1 MEPVAPDTELRLHW
15 MPRPPDALAIARDWL
30 REIAGGDAARALHR
44 DARGRPRLHAG
55 LGDIGWSHSGDALLL
70 AWVPTGVVGVDIEPR
85 ARAVPALRIA
95 RRYFADDE
103 VAALAALPDVARDDA
118 FLRLWCAKEALLK
131 AHGHGLSFGLH
142 RLAFDAT
149 ATAPRLLRCDPA
161 LGTASDWRLHAL
173 EAEAHVAVVARRD
186 GILPA

>member
-1 MEPVAPDTELRLHW
+1 MEPVAPDADLLLRW

-30 REIAGGDAARALHR
+30 REIAGSDAARALQR
-44 DARGRPRLHAG
+44 DARGRPRLPPGH
-55 LGDIGWSHSGDALLL
+55 GDIGWSHSGDALLL

-85 ARAVPALRIA
+85 ARRVPALRIA
-95 RRYFADDE
+95 RRYFTDDE

-118 FLRLWCAKEALLK
+118 FLRLWCAKEAVLK
-131 AHGHGLSFGLH
+131 AHGHGLAFGLH

-161 LGTASDWRLHAL
+161 LGAASDWRLHARDGDG
-173 EAEAHVAVVARRD
+173 HVAVVARHD

>member
-1 MEPVAPDTELRLHW
+1 MAPVTPDTELRLHW
-15 MPRPPDALAIARDWL
+15 MPRPPDAFASARDWL
-30 REIAGGDAARALHR
+30 REIAGGDAARALQR
-44 DARGRPRLHAG
+44 DARGRPRLPPGH
-55 LGDIGWSHSGDALLL
+55 GDIGWSHSGDALLL

-85 ARAVPALRIA
+85 ARRVPALRIA
-95 RRYFADDE
+95 RRYFTDDE

-118 FLRLWCAKEALLK
+118 FLRLWCAKEAVLK

-161 LGTASDWRLHAL
+161 LGAASDWRLHARDGDG
-173 EAEAHVAVVARRD
+173 HVAVVARHD